1 MEITVDGKV
10 WTVLKV
16 YEKKQREKDV
26 FLCENKYHIK
36 ECFQRCD
43 FELREGAYVPRWR
56 RKATL
61 SEEDKLKIE
70 EWVRKKKS
78 RRAICQMFNNVPT
91 NRVIDEIA
99 KARKKFG
106 YTYKDN
112 SRGGKIGRAVLQYDL
127 DGNFIRRY
135 DSCYAAA
142 QAVGINEKSLWYSL
156 NDRRTPKDFIW
167 RYEDDQFKREG

>member
-1 MEITVDGKV
+1 
-10 WTVLKV
+10 
-16 YEKKQREKDV
+16 
-26 FLCENKYHIK
+26 
-36 ECFQRCD
+36 
-43 FELREGAYVPRWR
+43 
-56 RKATL
+56 
-61 SEEDKLKIE
+61 
-70 EWVRKKKS
+70 
-78 RRAICQMFNNVPT
+78 MFNNVPI

-142 QAVGINEKSLWYSL
+142 QAVGTSDKNIWYSL